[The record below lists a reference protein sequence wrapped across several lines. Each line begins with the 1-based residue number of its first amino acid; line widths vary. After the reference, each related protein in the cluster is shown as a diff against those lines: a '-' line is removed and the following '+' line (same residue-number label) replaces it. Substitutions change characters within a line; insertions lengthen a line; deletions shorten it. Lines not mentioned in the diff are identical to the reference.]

1 MPNTHWFQEALVAI
15 SFEWL
20 CHLPHQTWLVRN
32 VYCLDF
38 LTFSMRKHLL
48 RNGLWDSVHQTCHLY
63 SVNICIWT
71 NHLDTTPCSQG
82 RLRQQRWIPTLCVCT
97 TKAEYQS
104 TTYPSCGHP
113 LTLDIQRFTGKNYK
127 TYPGDFHT
135 VLDLIFSVLIQFQN
149 KALICTFSCVYL
161 PLLQPPENKE
171 IFNIYWLHMPINL
184 SFSHFCDVSDVLCLF
199 SIYYRFFWINFICWW
214 YFHHFSIKIE
224 I

>member
-1 MPNTHWFQEALVAI
+1 MPNTHWFQEAIVAI

-82 RLRQQRWIPTLCVCT
+82 RLRQQRWIPTLCVSAPQKRN
-97 TKAEYQS
+97 TKAQP
-104 TTYPSCGHP
+104 TPAVVIH
-113 LTLDIQRFTGKNYK
+113 
-127 TYPGDFHT
+127 
-135 VLDLIFSVLIQFQN
+135 
-149 KALICTFSCVYL
+149 L
-161 PLLQPPENKE
+161 PL
-171 IFNIYWLHMPINL
+171 IYRDSLEKITKHIQGISTQSLIL
-184 SFSHFCDVSDVLCLF
+184 SLVF
-199 SIYYRFFWINFICWW
+199 
-214 YFHHFSIKIE
+214 
-224 I
+224 